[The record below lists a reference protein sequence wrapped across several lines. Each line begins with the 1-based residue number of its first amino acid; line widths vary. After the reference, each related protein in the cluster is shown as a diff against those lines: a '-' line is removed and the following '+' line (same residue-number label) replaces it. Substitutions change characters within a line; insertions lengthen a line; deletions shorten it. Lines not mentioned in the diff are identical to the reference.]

1 MRRVLA
7 CLCLLLAPAL
17 SVQAQA
23 PAPADDCLRA
33 RAVVADLMRI
43 TSPDG
48 VQESYKVRIGGIEQW
63 LYVRGQDRANPLL
76 LFVHGGPA
84 SPAAPSLWQFQRP
97 LEEYFTVVQ
106 WDQRGAG
113 RTFLDNDPDAVA
125 DSIRIQ
131 RYVDDAIEVA
141 EHLRQRY
148 GKRKLVLVGH
158 SWGTVVGMHA
168 ALRRPDLFHA
178 YVGASAR

>member
-1 MRRVLA
+1 M
-7 CLCLLLAPAL
+7 
-17 SVQAQA
+17 
-23 PAPADDCLRA
+23 
-33 RAVVADLMRI
+33 
-43 TSPDG
+43 
-48 VQESYKVRIGGIEQW
+48 
-63 LYVRGQDRANPLL
+63 
-76 LFVHGGPA
+76 
-84 SPAAPSLWQFQRP
+84 
-97 LEEYFTVVQ
+97 Q

-178 YVGASAR
+178 YVGIGQVINTRENERLSFEYGLRQARLHGNTEALAELESIAPYPMRRSPASASSSRASGRSSTVA